1 MSSASQASSLFPEAR
16 SSFLLRAFAPAGP
29 SAWSILTLELITG
42 LSLSTNTG
50 LKCHLKETFTVQVKQ
65 PVSHFYISYHDFL
78 AFVGYFHC
86 VFLDSLSSL
95 D

>member
-1 MSSASQASSLFPEAR
+1 MSSAAQASSLFPEAL
-16 SSFLLRAFAPAGP
+16 SSFLLRAFAPAVP
-29 SAWSILTLELITG
+29 SAWSILILALKTG
-42 LSLSTNTG
+42 FSLSTNTG
-50 LKCHLKETFTVQVKQ
+50 LKCHLKETFTIQVKQ

-86 VFLDSLSSL
+86 VSLDSLSSL